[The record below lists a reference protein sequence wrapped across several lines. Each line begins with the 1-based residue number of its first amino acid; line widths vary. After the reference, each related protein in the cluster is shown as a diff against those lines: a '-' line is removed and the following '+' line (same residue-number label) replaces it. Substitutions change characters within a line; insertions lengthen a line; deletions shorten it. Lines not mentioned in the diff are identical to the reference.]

1 MKRVSVFQMFWLNA
15 YWIGMSFM
23 WNSLHPIV
31 LPALLLNFVPDSR
44 KNTVLGLLTFVGLII
59 AMVIQPISGAL
70 SDRWASRWGRRR
82 PLILAG
88 TLFDLVFLAL
98 LGWSGG
104 LMWIAIGYLGLQFS
118 SNIAHGPM
126 QGLMPDRVPHS
137 QLGAAS
143 GIKNMI
149 DMGGLVVASLVA
161 GRLLDPQARYPTTI
175 MAVIMALLVLSML
188 VTLIFTPEE
197 PTQRVKSQPRPK
209 PLADLLKIDW
219 RGNASFWWLIASR
232 LAFLISAYG
241 VQSFIQYYLQDVLKV
256 ANPAVET
263 GNLLA
268 VVTLTLI
275 AVAVAGGW
283 LTDRFGSKRLL
294 VIAGILGAIGSL
306 LILLAHTVT
315 ALIWLG
321 TVLGAGIGLFITANW
336 SLANRLA
343 PVEDSGKFLGLTN
356 LATAGSA
363 ALGRLEGPLIDVL
376 NNANP
381 GAFMGYT
388 ALFVIGAIGA
398 LLSIV
403 LLQKVQDPAETRP
416 PQPVEMQDQSI

>member
-44 KNTVLGLLTFVGLII
+44 KNTVLGLLTFIGLII
-59 AMVIQPISGAL
+59 AMVIQPISGAI
-70 SDRWASRWGRRR
+70 SDRLASRWGRRR

-104 LMWIAIGYLGLQFS
+104 LMWIAIGYLGLQFT

-126 QGLMPDRVPHS
+126 QGLMPDRVPPS

-188 VTLIFTPEE
+188 VTLVGTPEE
-197 PTQRVKSQPRPK
+197 PTQRLKSQPRPK
-209 PLADLLKIDW
+209 PLADLLNIDW

-268 VVTLTLI
+268 VVTITLI

-294 VIAGILGAIGSL
+294 VAAGILAAVGSL
-306 LILLAHTVT
+306 LVLLAHTVT

-321 TVLGAGIGLFITANW
+321 SVLGAGIGLFITANW

-376 NNANP
+376 NNAKP

-403 LLQKVQDPAETRP
+403 LLQKVKDPADTRLSK
-416 PQPVEMQDQSI
+416 PVEMQDQSI